1 MSRYNLKPTVFRQT
15 DAGELARTGGSPPPE
30 IDLRV
35 LADKVYELMK
45 QELRLERERLGSM
58 NFDRGER

>member
-1 MSRYNLKPTVFRQT
+1 MAFRSLKPTVSGQSDPT
-15 DAGELARTGGSPPPE
+15 PGSTPPE

-45 QELRLERERLGSM
+45 RDLRLERERLGSM
-58 NFDRGER
+58 NFGRGQR